1 MVRITIETEKIELA
15 LAKIKSAQ
23 ICHPRAVLTLML
35 EAEETLEAALA
46 KQEQGEPYGY
56 LKLNTGRFVN
66 EVEGLNPMTDKR
78 YLPLYT
84 TPQPCQTCEAL
95 ARTVMLDQSSHDT
108 TQQRK
113 PLSSFVND
121 AGINAGDAP
130 HVVVEKLQRSID
142 RANCFVGFTK

>member
-56 LKLNTGRFVN
+56 L
-66 EVEGLNPMTDKR
+66 
-78 YLPLYT
+78 
-84 TPQPCQTCEAL
+84 
-95 ARTVMLDQSSHDT
+95 
-108 TQQRK
+108 
-113 PLSSFVND
+113 
-121 AGINAGDAP
+121 
-130 HVVVEKLQRSID
+130 
-142 RANCFVGFTK
+142 